1 VPIDA
6 IRSAPAY
13 FRGGSGSGATMT
25 D

>member
-13 FRGGSGSGATMT
+13 FKGGSGSGATIAA
-25 D
+25 